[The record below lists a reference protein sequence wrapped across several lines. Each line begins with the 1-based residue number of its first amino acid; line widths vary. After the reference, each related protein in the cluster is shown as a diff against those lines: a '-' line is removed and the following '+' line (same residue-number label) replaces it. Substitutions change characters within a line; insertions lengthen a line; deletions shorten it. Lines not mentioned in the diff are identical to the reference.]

1 MPDSPKII
9 RYSKYPFPKRKY
21 IPGKS
26 IHPRKAPDL
35 YPIPELPQCILTNAN
50 DNWLKCERYL
60 YAIDLFNF
68 GYWWEAHEVLEGV
81 WMQSGRKTELALFI
95 QGIIQISAALLKDSQ
110 GNGRGA
116 ILLSTKGL
124 AKLKRQSAFFLGVEV
139 DRFIKDIESYFS
151 GVTPVLPRI
160 LLQNSD
166 VS

>member
-95 QGIIQISAALLKDSQ
+95 QSIIQISAALLKDSQ
-110 GNGRGA
+110 GQG
-116 ILLSTKGL
+116 
-124 AKLKRQSAFFLGVEV
+124 LGVDV

-151 GVTPVLPRI
+151 GDTPVLPRI

-166 VS
+166 IS